1 MPWGLFDGAVDG
13 FIVEVLVDVA
23 FIAGDPGNRGPAVD
37 VSVEW
42 VQGVREE
49 VHGGVGDGFLWRAER
64 SIVWADVVAFASEEV
79 LEFADFGVRA
89 AFGDDAK

>member
-1 MPWGLFDGAVDG
+1 MPWGPFDRAVDG

-23 FIAGDPGNRGPAVD
+23 SIAGDPGFRGPAVD

-49 VHGGVGDGFLWRAER
+49 VHGGVRDAFLWRAER
-64 SIVWADVVAFASEEV
+64 TIV
-79 LEFADFGVRA
+79 
-89 AFGDDAK
+89 